1 MRKNENLKVLTLHQ
15 KRIHNRLPVA
25 WEGIPFIAICTAAT
39 VILLILDVEFAAIPM
54 MGLTLFTIYFFRDP
68 DRPPVY
74 NKSAILT
81 PADGKV
87 LAIEDLQHGD
97 NRYHNGAKKVSIF
110 MSLFNAHIN
119 RIPMGGVITGLSY
132 HPGKFFSAN
141 RDKASVFNEHNV
153 ITVETENRTKI
164 VFVQIAGYIARR
176 ISCWIDEGDR
186 VTSGQ
191 RFGLIRFGSRLE
203 VYLPSHCTIMVTK
216 GQKVKAGHTIIGYLD
231 ESKQDQSTKA

>member
-1 MRKNENLKVLTLHQ
+1 
-15 KRIHNRLPVA
+15 LPVA
-25 WEGIPFIAICTAAT
+25 WEGIPFIAISMAVTA
-39 VILLILDVEFAAIPM
+39 ILLILDWEFVAIPM
-54 MGLTLFTIYFFRDP
+54 MVLTLFMIYFFRDP
-68 DRPPVY
+68 YRPPVR

-97 NRYHNGAKKVSIF
+97 NRYQKGAKKVSIF

-119 RIPMGGVITGLSY
+119 RVPMGGRIKGLSY

-141 RDKASVFNEHNV
+141 RDKASVHNEHNI
-153 ITVETENRTKI
+153 ITLETDNRTKI

-176 ISCWIDEGDR
+176 ISCWVNEGDH
-186 VTSGQ
+186 VEAGQ
-191 RFGLIRFGSRLE
+191 RFGLIRFGSRIE
-203 VYLPSHCTIMVTK
+203 VYVPPHCTIMVTK

-231 ESKQDQSTKA
+231 ESEKDQSIKA

>member
-1 MRKNENLKVLTLHQ
+1 M
-15 KRIHNRLPVA
+15 PVA
-25 WEGIPFIAICTAAT
+25 WEGIPFIAICMAVTA
-39 VILLILDVEFAAIPM
+39 ILLILDWEFAVIPM
-54 MGLTLFTIYFFRDP
+54 MVLTLFMIYFFRDP
-68 DRPPVY
+68 DRPPVH

-87 LAIEDLQHGD
+87 LAIEDLHHGD
-97 NRYHNGAKKVSIF
+97 NRYQNGAKKVSIF

-119 RIPMGGVITGLSY
+119 RIPMGGRITGLSY

-141 RDKASVFNEHNV
+141 KDKASVYNEHNIV
-153 ITVETENRTKI
+153 TLETDNRKKI

-176 ISCWIDEGDR
+176 ISCWVNEGDH
-186 VTSGQ
+186 VEAGQ

-203 VYLPSHCTIMVTK
+203 VYVPPHCTIMVTK

-231 ESKQDQSTKA
+231 ESEEDQSINA

>member
-1 MRKNENLKVLTLHQ
+1 M
-15 KRIHNRLPVA
+15 PVA
-25 WEGIPFIAICTAAT
+25 WEGIPFIAAGIVVIA
-39 VILLILDVEFAAIPM
+39 ILLILDWEFIAIPTM
-54 MGLTLFTIYFFRDP
+54 VLTLFIIYFFRDP
-68 DRPPVY
+68 NRPQIH

-97 NRYHNGAKKVSIF
+97 NRYQNGAKKVSIF

-119 RIPMGGVITGLSY
+119 RIPMGGRITELSY

-141 RDKASVFNEHNV
+141 RDKASVHNEHNI
-153 ITVETENRTKI
+153 ITLETDNRTKI

-176 ISCWIDEGDR
+176 ISCWVNEGDH
-186 VTSGQ
+186 VEAGQ

-203 VYLPSHCTIMVTK
+203 VYVPPHCTIMVTK
-216 GQKVKAGHTIIGYLD
+216 GQKVKAGHTIIGYLN
-231 ESKQDQSTKA
+231 ESEKGQSIKA